1 MAIWNIA
8 INNVKRTL
16 GNAALILILIIL
28 PIVQMMIINSIAGG
42 AATAP
47 IGHPVLD
54 TYVETVILD
63 NIARL
68 PMMQL
73 FAAGTLVQYLLIG
86 GMIAAVMII
95 TQRENKTLMRIF
107 TCPVSKFEIITGNLA
122 GLSLVVLAIAA
133 VFIMTTGFALGVH
146 WGYWP
151 GALLITVFVIYAAA
165 SMGFLTSA
173 IFKRAKM
180 AGAFM
185 SFFLTAMTFLSDS
198 INFSGNFGAVSSF
211 TLNKWA
217 YEAYNKLM
225 EGRGMESVFINLLVL
240 GLVGTAFLAA
250 ATMLYR
256 REGIYE

>member
-1 MAIWNIA
+1 MTIWNIA

-16 GNAALILILIIL
+16 GNIALIPILIIM
-28 PIVQMMIINSIAGG
+28 PIVQMMIVYTVAGG
-42 AATAP
+42 ASPAP

-54 TYVETVILD
+54 TYVATVILD
-63 NIARL
+63 KIARL
-68 PMMQL
+68 PAMEL

-86 GMIAAVMII
+86 GMIAGVMII
-95 TQRENKTLMRIF
+95 SQRENKTLMRIF

-122 GLSLVVLAIAA
+122 GLSLIILAIAA
-133 VFIMTTGFALGVH
+133 IFIMTTKFVLGVN

-151 GALLITVFVIYAAA
+151 GVMLITVFVIYAAA

-173 IFKRAKM
+173 IFKRSKM

-185 SFFLTAMTFLSDS
+185 SFFLTAMTFMSDS

-225 EGRGMESVFINLLVL
+225 EGRGMESVLINLLVL